1 MCGGGDGGDCVGGG
15 EGGGI
20 DGGASSLLS
29 VLSTVGVV
37 VWWVGRGGGTVDM
50 RRYSSSRA
58 FCILPYS
65 ALVLVF
71 KGSIL

>member
-1 MCGGGDGGDCVGGG
+1 MGGDGGCGGGG

-20 DGGASSLLS
+20 GCGVSSLS
-29 VLSTVGVV
+29 SDLSTVGVV
-37 VWWVGRGGGTVDM
+37 VWWVGSGGGTVDM

-58 FCILPYS
+58 FCILLDS
-65 ALVLVF
+65 ALVLEF

>member
-1 MCGGGDGGDCVGGG
+1 MGVGGDGGDCGGGG

-20 DGGASSLLS
+20 DGGVSSLSS
-29 VLSTVGVV
+29 VLSTVGMV
-37 VWWVGRGGGTVDM
+37 VWWLGRGGGTVDM

-58 FCILPYS
+58 FCILLDS